1 MRAAE
6 AKLAPGI
13 TLLTEAVA
21 RGYHKLLAYKDEYEV
36 ARLYTDTDFLKRV
49 EEQFEG
55 DYKLVFHL
63 APPTLADKDPQT
75 GELKKKAYGPWML
88 KAMGTLAKFRHLR
101 GSMLDP
107 FARSHDRRLDREL
120 IADYERVVEEII
132 TNLDHSNHEAA
143 IELAAIPDQIR
154 GYGHV
159 RERYLASARKRQ
171 AALLEDFRHRR
182 PPSAP
187 LATKA
192 RKTIAIIPG

>member
-1 MRAAE
+1 
-6 AKLAPGI
+6 
-13 TLLTEAVA
+13 
-21 RGYHKLLAYKDEYEV
+21 
-36 ARLYTDTDFLKRV
+36 
-49 EEQFEG
+49 
-55 DYKLVFHL
+55 
-63 APPTLADKDPQT
+63 
-75 GELKKKAYGPWML
+75 
-88 KAMGTLAKFRHLR
+88 
-101 GSMLDP
+101 SMLDP

-171 AALLEDFRHRR
+171 AALLEDFRHRH